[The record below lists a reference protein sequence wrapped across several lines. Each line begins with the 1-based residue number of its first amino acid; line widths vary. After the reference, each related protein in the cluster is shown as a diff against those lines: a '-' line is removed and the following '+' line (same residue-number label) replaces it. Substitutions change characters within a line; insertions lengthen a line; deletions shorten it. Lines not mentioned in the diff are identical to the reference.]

1 MSTPLLCG
9 KPETGQR
16 GRARLSMSE
25 SGDFAVADT
34 TSRFLKSTVLVV
46 AACSVGALSAA
57 AQMPFPPMGGG
68 VTTTMPPGS
77 GGSVVM
83 TMPPPGGAPQQAA
96 QPAPVAPKAAVAA
109 PKPKPKPKPVT
120 TASTEGANDAGK
132 PGQSIVML
140 VNDEPITAYEVDM
153 RTRFLAMSSGGAD
166 IAKRAQDSF
175 KALATNEGV
184 NARFRATVE
193 NLIKENQG
201 KKSREEIM
209 KMIEAKKTEFAQGLQ
224 RQALDGAR
232 SATLPKFRKDAQE
245 ELVEEKLKMQEARKL
260 GVGVGDEEV
269 NRLIKGIAER
279 NKLTEAQFAANIKNG
294 GSDISVMKA
303 RFQSALSWREVVRR
317 KFAAQISVNQRD
329 VDKFLANSKSGE
341 AVDTQELQIQK
352 ISLLLPAKIDQASLA
367 QRQADAD
374 GLRRRFGGC
383 KTTGQ
388 LAATLPGSKFED
400 LKFIRPSSV
409 GEPTRSFLTSAKD
422 GEMIPPQL
430 GSGSLDIYT
439 VCGRRDLKVD
449 EKKREEAQQEL
460 QSREFET
467 LATRY
472 LRDLKQDAL
481 CMEPGSGG
489 RVDCSRK
496 N

>member
-1 MSTPLLCG
+1 M
-9 KPETGQR
+9 
-16 GRARLSMSE
+16 
-25 SGDFAVADT
+25 ADT
-34 TSRFLKSTVLVV
+34 TSRFLKSTFSV
-46 AACSVGALSAA
+46 AAACGIGALSAA

-68 VTTTMPPGS
+68 VTTTMPPPGS

-83 TMPPPGGAPQQAA
+83 TMPAPGQQAPAPQAA
-96 QPAPVAPKAAVAA
+96 PPAPKAAAA
-109 PKPKPKPKPVT
+109 KPKPKPKPVT
-120 TASTEGANDAGK
+120 TASTDAGDAGGVGK
-132 PGQSIVML
+132 PGQSIVL
-140 VNDEPITAYEVDM
+140 LINDEPITAYEIDM
-153 RTRFLAMSSGGAD
+153 RTRFLAMSSGGGD
-166 IAKRAQDSF
+166 IAKRAQESF
-175 KALATNEGV
+175 KTLATNEGV

-232 SATLPKFRKDAQE
+232 AAALPKFRKDAQD
-245 ELVEEKLKMQEARKL
+245 ELIEEKLKMQEARKL

-269 NRLIKGIAER
+269 NRVIKGIAER

-294 GSDISVMKA
+294 GSDISVMRA
-303 RFQSALSWREVVRR
+303 RFQAALSWREVVRR

-329 VDKFLANSKSGE
+329 VDKFLANSKGTD

-352 ISLLLPAKIDQASLA
+352 ISLALPAKIDQASLA
-367 QRQADAD
+367 QRQSDADA
-374 GLRRRFGGC
+374 LRRKFGGC
-383 KTTGQ
+383 KSTGQ
-388 LAATLPGSKFED
+388 LAATLPGAKFED

-409 GEPTRSFLTSAKD
+409 GEPARSFLTSAKD

-430 GSGSLDIYT
+430 GAGSLDIYT
-439 VCGRRDLKVD
+439 VCGRRELKVD

-460 QSREFET
+460 QSREFEQ
-467 LATRY
+467 LANRY

-489 RVDCSRK
+489 RIDCNRK

>member
-1 MSTPLLCG
+1 
-9 KPETGQR
+9 
-16 GRARLSMSE
+16 
-25 SGDFAVADT
+25 
-34 TSRFLKSTVLVV
+34 
-46 AACSVGALSAA
+46 
-57 AQMPFPPMGGG
+57 MGG
-68 VTTTMPPGS
+68 

-83 TMPPPGGAPQQAA
+83 TMPPPGGVQQPA
-96 QPAPVAPKAAVAA
+96 QPAPAPPKAAVA
-109 PKPKPKPKPVT
+109 PKPKPKPRPVT
-120 TASTEGANDAGK
+120 TASTDSGGDAASGK
-132 PGQSIVML
+132 SGQSGQSIIML

-153 RTRFLAMSSGGAD
+153 RTRFLAMSSGGGD
-166 IAKRAQDSF
+166 IAKRAQESF

-184 NARFRATVE
+184 NARFRAAVE
-193 NLIKENQG
+193 ALIQEHQG

-209 KMIEAKKTEFAQGLQ
+209 KMIEAKKTEFAQSLQ
-224 RQALDGAR
+224 KQALDGAR
-232 SATLPKFRKDAQE
+232 SAALPKYRKDAQE

-269 NRLIKGIAER
+269 GKIIKGIAER

-303 RFQSALSWREVVRR
+303 RFQASLSWREVVRR
-317 KFAAQISVNQRD
+317 KFAAQISINQRD
-329 VDKFLANSKSGE
+329 VDKFLANSSKAGE
-341 AVDTQELQIQK
+341 AVDTQELQIQR
-352 ISLLLPAKIDQASLA
+352 ISLPLPAKLDQASLA

-374 GLRRRFGGC
+374 ALRRKFGGC

-400 LKFIRPSSV
+400 LKFVRPSSV

-430 GSGSLDIYT
+430 GTGSLEIYT

-460 QSREFET
+460 QSREFEQ
-467 LATRY
+467 LANRY

-481 CMEPGSGG
+481 CSEPGSGA
-489 RVDCSRK
+489 RVDCTRK